1 MTFVF
6 IDENQLS
13 IDDGYFACSPGL
25 PNYWINVSATRHGNA
40 GGLSFAD
47 GHSEI
52 KKWTDVNVLNP
63 PTAGGSS
70 FANDPNS
77 GDNAWLEQRESVVLQ

>member
-1 MTFVF
+1 M
-6 IDENQLS
+6 QLS

-52 KKWTDVNVLNP
+52 KHWTDMLPCSKPANF
-63 PTAGGSS
+63 TAGGSS
-70 FANDPNS
+70 FAKRS
-77 GDNAWLEQRESVVLQ
+77 EFRG